1 MKRAIKR
8 GDVYWVNLDP
18 PFGKR
23 PAVIIQNDIG
33 NKFAP
38 SIIVAAIT
46 STLVARSYPT
56 DVLLPDGLLP
66 KKSSRVLAANIYTVD
81 KQQVE
86 DYISTLPEDIMG
98 QVDLA
103 LMASLDLEKYTRP

>member
-1 MKRAIKR
+1 LKRAIKR
-8 GDVYWVNLDP
+8 GDVYWVNLDR

-33 NKFAP
+33 NKVAP
-38 SIIVAAIT
+38 SVIVVAIT
-46 STLVARSYPT
+46 SVVIARSYPT

-66 KKSSRVLAANIYTVD
+66 KKNSRVLAANIYTID

-86 DYISTLPEDIMG
+86 DYITTLSQDVMG
-98 QVDLA
+98 QVDSA